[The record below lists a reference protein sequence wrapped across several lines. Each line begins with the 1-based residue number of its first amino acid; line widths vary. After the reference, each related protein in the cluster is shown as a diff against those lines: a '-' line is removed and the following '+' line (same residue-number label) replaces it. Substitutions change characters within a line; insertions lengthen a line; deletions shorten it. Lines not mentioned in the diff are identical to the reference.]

1 MLSFDHSVY
10 RPHGESVACLNFA
23 RMIQRYIKMFSSTD
37 PIEALQYIY
46 LITLNSD
53 LPDPIGTEQQQL
65 CEAMVSNIVLDTQS
79 YTLLLGE
86 GQGTAQ
92 ISVS

>member
-1 MLSFDHSVY
+1 
-10 RPHGESVACLNFA
+10 
-23 RMIQRYIKMFSSTD
+23 MFSSTD

-53 LPDPIGTEQQQL
+53 LPNPVGQEQQTL
-65 CEAMVSNIVLDTQS
+65 CEAMVRNIVLDTKS

-86 GQGTAQ
+86 GQGTDQ
-92 ISVS
+92 ISVCPPSGPEREAIFTSG